1 MIICEFCLNHT
12 LDGRCK
18 LGLKLPKGMS
28 CHDFQ
33 PGIQKFCSDPK
44 DFTGQNQ
51 IIQMATFFGLRKNE
65 LKKVRQMADR
75 EAGVRLR
82 F

>member
-12 LDGRCK
+12 SDGDCE
-18 LGLKLPKGMS
+18 LGLKLPNGMS

-33 PGIQKFCSDPK
+33 PGIQKFCADPK
-44 DFTGQNQ
+44 DFVGQNQ
-51 IIQMATFFGLRKNE
+51 IIQMATFFGLQKKE

-75 EAGVRLR
+75 EVGVRLR
-82 F
+82 L